1 MSTATDISEAA
12 AQTGGT
18 RRMRY
23 TEAIEQAIWEE
34 MERDDSVFTLG
45 QMVSTAGFFGK
56 KGGKSLIEEF
66 GPKRV
71 RDTGI
76 TETFMA
82 GSAAGAAMVG
92 MKPVVQMGF
101 AGFSLIAGDEI
112 YHKLAK
118 WRYMHGGK
126 FELSAVIRLPGG
138 HQDAAGP
145 EHSNSY
151 EVLGMH
157 MPGLKVVVP
166 GTPADAKGLMKAAIR
181 DPNPVLF
188 HEVRSLNFT
197 KGHVPIDPD
206 HVVPLGQAE
215 VVRRGRDLT
224 IITYGHLRG
233 VSLDAAEQLAGE
245 GVEIEVIDL
254 KSLVPL
260 DYPTVFESVART
272 GRAMVVNEAA
282 RTAGPASE
290 IAVRIYEEL
299 WDRLRAPVERVTA
312 PDVPAPQTLR
322 LEALMRPSTDQVVA
336 VARTLAARHGM

>member
-1 MSTATDISEAA
+1 MTNTEMNPRSAAVGSTEPETV
-12 AQTGGT
+12 
-18 RRMRY
+18 RMRY
-23 TEAIEQAIWEE
+23 IEAIESAVREE
-34 MERDDSVFTLG
+34 MRRDETVFTLG
-45 QMVSTAGFFGK
+45 QGVSIGGFFGK
-56 KGGKSLIEEF
+56 KGQQTLVEEF

-71 RDTGI
+71 RDSGI
-76 TETFMA
+76 TEAFMA

-92 MKPVVQMGF
+92 TRPIIQMGF

-126 FELSAVIRLPGG
+126 FELPAVIRLPGG

-166 GTPADAKGLMKAAIR
+166 GTPADAKGLLKAAVR

-197 KGHVPIDPD
+197 KGPVPTDPDFVVPIG
-206 HVVPLGQAE
+206 VAE
-215 VVRRGRDLT
+215 TVVRGTDLT
-224 IITYGHLRG
+224 MITYGHMRKEC
-233 VSLDAAEQLAGE
+233 VTAATELAKQG
-245 GVEIEVIDL
+245 ISAEVIDL

-272 GRAMVVNEAA
+272 RRAMVVNEAA
-282 RTAGPASE
+282 LTAGPASE

-299 WDRLRAPVERVTA
+299 FGTLLAPVERVCA

-322 LEALMRPSTDQVVA
+322 LEAMMRPTPDRIVETASRLV
-336 VARTLAARHGM
+336 RG

>member
-1 MSTATDISEAA
+1 MSSTALEGTTPAN
-12 AQTGGT
+12 TGET
-18 RRMRY
+18 VRLRY
-23 TEAIEQAIWEE
+23 IEAIESAISEE
-34 MERDDSVFTLG
+34 MDRDPSVFHMG
-45 QMVSTAGFFGK
+45 QGISNGGFFGK
-56 KGGKSLIEEF
+56 KGGPTPIEKY
-66 GPKRV
+66 GSKRV
-71 RDTGI
+71 RDSGI

-92 MKPVVQMGF
+92 MRPVIQMGF
-101 AGFSLIAGDEI
+101 AGFTLIAGDEL
-112 YHKLAK
+112 YHKLGK

-126 FELSAVIRLPGG
+126 FQLPAVIRLPGG

-166 GTPADAKGLMKAAIR
+166 GTAADAKGLMKAAIR
-181 DPNPVLF
+181 DDNPVLF

-197 KGHVPIDPD
+197 KGAVPTSPDFVVPIG
-206 HVVPLGQAE
+206 VAE
-215 VVRRGRDLT
+215 VVAPGDDVT

-233 VSLDAAEQLAGE
+233 ESEKAAKALAADGVS
-245 GVEIEVIDL
+245 VEIIDL
-254 KSLVPL
+254 RSLMPL
-260 DYPTVFESVART
+260 DYPTVFESVSKT
-272 GRAMVVNEAA
+272 GRALIVNEAH

-299 WDRLRAPVERVTA
+299 YGSLKAPVVRLTA

-322 LEALMRPSTDQVVA
+322 LEALMRPTSEQIVDE
-336 VARTLAARHGM
+336 ARKLARR

>member
-1 MSTATDISEAA
+1 MTSLATQPETSQDDASPKR
-12 AQTGGT
+12 QL
-18 RRMRY
+18 RY
-23 TEAIEQAIWEE
+23 TEAVELALREE
-34 MERDDSVFTLG
+34 MRQDPTVMTLG
-45 QMVSTAGFFGK
+45 QMVGGGGFFAK
-56 KGGKSLIEEF
+56 KGGLTLVEEF

-82 GSAAGAAMVG
+82 GSAAGAALAG
-92 MKPVVQMGF
+92 MKAVVQMGF
-101 AGFSLIAGDEI
+101 AGFSLIAADEI
-112 YHKLAK
+112 YHKLGK

-138 HQDAAGP
+138 HADAAGP

-166 GTPADAKGLMKAAIR
+166 STPADAYGLMKTAIR

-188 HEVRSLNFT
+188 HEVRSLNYV
-197 KGHVPIDPD
+197 KGPVPTDAD
-206 HVVPLGQAE
+206 FAVPFGQADI
-215 VVRRGRDLT
+215 VRPGSDVT
-224 IITYGHLRG
+224 IVTYGHPRHDA
-233 VSLDAAEQLAGE
+233 VSAADELAEE
-245 GVEIEVIDL
+245 GIEVEVIDL
-254 KSLVPL
+254 RTLVPL
-260 DYPTVFESVART
+260 DYDTVFTSVRKT
-272 GRAMVVNEAA
+272 GRVLVLNEAA

-299 WDRLRAPVERVTA
+299 FKDLRAPVVRLCA

-322 LEALMRPSTDQVVA
+322 LESFMRPSVSDIKGSVSE
-336 VARTLAARHGM
+336 LMSS

>member
-1 MSTATDISEAA
+1 MKTKT
-12 AQTGGT
+12 QTT
-18 RRMRY
+18 NNSDETVRMRY
-23 TEAIEQAIWEE
+23 IEAIENTLWAE
-34 MERDDSVFTLG
+34 MEHDDSVFTLG
-45 QMVSTAGFFGK
+45 QGVGAGGFFGR
-56 KGGKSLIEEF
+56 KGGRTLLDEF
-66 GPKRV
+66 GTKRV

-76 TETFMA
+76 TEAFMA

-92 MKPVVQMGF
+92 MRPVVQMGF

-112 YHKLAK
+112 YNKLGK

-126 FELSAVIRLPGG
+126 FELPAVIRLPGG

-166 GTPADAKGLMKAAIR
+166 GTPADACGLFRSAIR

-188 HEVRSLNFT
+188 HEVRSLYFSR
-197 KGHVPIDPD
+197 GMVPTDPD
-206 HVVPLGQAE
+206 FTVPLGVADVARE
-215 VVRRGRDLT
+215 GTDLS

-233 VSLDAAEQLAGE
+233 ESLKAAEQMAGE
-245 GVEIEVIDL
+245 GISVEVVDL
-254 KSLVPL
+254 RSLQPL
-260 DYPTVFESVART
+260 DYPTVFASVAKT
-272 GRAMVVNEAA
+272 GRALIVNEAH

-299 WDRLRAPVERVTA
+299 SRELKAPIARLCA
-312 PDVPAPQTLR
+312 PDVPSPQSLR
-322 LEALMRPSTDQVVA
+322 LEAMMRPTAAQIA
-336 VARTLAARHGM
+336 EEARRLAAS

>member
-1 MSTATDISEAA
+1 MSTVTSAEAA
-12 AQTGGT
+12 RVEGETK
-18 RRMRY
+18 RMRY
-23 TEAIEQAIWEE
+23 IEAIESAIWEE
-34 MERDDSVFTLG
+34 MARDESVFTLG
-45 QMVSTAGFFGK
+45 QGVSIGGFFGK
-56 KGGKSLIEEF
+56 KGAKTLAEEF
-66 GPKRV
+66 GTKRV
-71 RDTGI
+71 RDSGI
-76 TETFMA
+76 TEAFMA

-92 MKPVVQMGF
+92 MRPIIQMGF

-126 FELSAVIRLPGG
+126 FELPAVIRLPGG

-166 GTPADAKGLMKAAIR
+166 GTAADAKGLLKAAVR

-188 HEVRSLNFT
+188 HEVRSLNFI
-197 KGHVPIDPD
+197 KGPVPTDPDFVVPIG
-206 HVVPLGQAE
+206 VAE
-215 VVRRGRDLT
+215 VVTVGSDVTL
-224 IITYGHLRG
+224 ITYGHMRKE
-233 VSLDAAEQLAGE
+233 SLTAAAELAAE
-245 GVEIEVIDL
+245 GISVEVIDL

-260 DYPTVFESVART
+260 DYPTVFESVAKT

-282 RTAGPASE
+282 LTAGPASE
-290 IAVRIYEEL
+290 IAVKIYEEL
-299 WDRLRAPVERVTA
+299 FASLKAPVVRVCA

-322 LEALMRPSTDQVVA
+322 LEAMMRPTPEQIAS
-336 VARTLAARHGM
+336 AARELASK